1 MTIKSKETLQDFSI
15 SCKNTLQRNKF
26 NRKRYY
32 NMRKHKSNVYSKNNG
47 DILIELDNETK
58 RNIEKILATS
68 QNIFSSPLSNNQCQL
83 LLDTIIDMQLAYSDD
98 IADLEDVIEA
108 TADSLELFEYRLK
121 GGGMHE

>member
-1 MTIKSKETLQDFSI
+1 
-15 SCKNTLQRNKF
+15 
-26 NRKRYY
+26 
-32 NMRKHKSNVYSKNNG
+32 MRKHKSNVYSKNNG